1 METLGLSDSSP
12 RSESRLKS
20 LFWPSITTASD
31 VDYLGAQG
39 YWICLLVAVLSFGF
53 LAMTGQAITGVATL
67 LFYYFGGVGVRERS
81 RYAAAVVFVMYALD
95 ALFGGLGIVR
105 IMIGALLLSNLR
117 ATWIAATWKP
127 DSDEAALPPRLNE
140 TWSDKV
146 VDRFPM
152 WIWPKVRIAY
162 YIYSG
167 GFLALVVVGLVMMGT
182 GRMQ

>member
-95 ALFGGLGIVR
+95 ALFGGLGIVG